1 MKTVIQRVS
10 SASVNV
16 NNKIINEINDGML
29 ILLGIEKKDNETDV
43 NYLINKIIHL
53 RIFNDD
59 DDNMNLSII
68 DVLGSIL
75 LISQFTLCADTTRG
89 RRPSFFNAAEPILAK
104 KLYNQF
110 YNNLIKY
117 DICVK
122 TGVFGET
129 MNIKLTNSGPV
140 TILLDSNNE

>member
-29 ILLGIEKKDNETDV
+29 ILLGIEKKDSETDV

-59 DDNMNLSII
+59 DGNMNLSII

-104 KLYNQF
+104 KL
-110 YNNLIKY
+110 
-117 DICVK
+117 
-122 TGVFGET
+122 
-129 MNIKLTNSGPV
+129 
-140 TILLDSNNE
+140 